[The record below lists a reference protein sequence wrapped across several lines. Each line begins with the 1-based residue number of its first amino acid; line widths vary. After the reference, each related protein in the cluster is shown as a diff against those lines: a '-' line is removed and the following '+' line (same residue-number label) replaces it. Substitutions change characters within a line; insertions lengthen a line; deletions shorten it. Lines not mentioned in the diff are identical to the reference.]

1 MPRVVIDA
9 RSVVEKKSGIGNYT
23 EALVRHIV
31 PLAEDVE
38 FTLLRHPA
46 AQKPILE
53 HPRVREL
60 AFEGE
65 TKSPHTVFRMTR
77 HLDFSNFDLYHSPAD
92 LVPLRLPCPYV
103 VTLHDL
109 MWVEHPELASA
120 FLPVRLANGAWYRA
134 NFAHAVRG
142 ARGIIAISEAT
153 KAAIGRVY
161 PRHLHKVSVVHH
173 GMDHARYT
181 RQSAGPR
188 SLLDRW
194 LAPGERFSLIVGQ
207 GSPYKNH
214 AGMVRAFVEAS
225 QHDREHKLIL
235 VRRFSRIDREM
246 NRLLSRREIKQRVI
260 VVPFV
265 SDAELLALYAHARM
279 LLFVSHYEGF
289 GLPALE
295 AMCMGTPVLASTAA
309 AVREITGDGAL
320 QVDATSH
327 AAMVDGIRTLDGDGA
342 LRKDLRARGMR
353 RAQDF
358 SWKKCAKLTLAAYR
372 SALRV
377 PLHG

>member
-1 MPRVVIDA
+1 MPKVVIDA

-53 HPRVREL
+53 HPRVLEL

-77 HLDFSNFDLYHSPAD
+77 HLDFSSFDLYHSPAD

-109 MWVEHPELASA
+109 MWVERPELASA

-161 PRHLHKVSVVHH
+161 PRHVHKVSVVHH
-173 GMDHARYT
+173 GMDHARYK

-188 SLLDRW
+188 SLLDKW
-194 LAPGERFSLIVGQ
+194 LAPAERFSLIVGQ

-214 AGMVRAFVEAS
+214 VGMVRAFVEAS
-225 QHDREHKLIL
+225 RHDREHKLIL
-235 VRRFSRIDREM
+235 VRRFSRIDQEM
-246 NRLLSRREIKQRVI
+246 NRLLARPDVRRQVL

-265 SDAELLALYAHARM
+265 SDAELLALYAHAQM

-295 AMCMGTPVLASTAA
+295 AMSMGTPVLASTAE
-309 AVREITGDGAL
+309 AVQEITGDGAL
-320 QVDATSH
+320 HVDSRDH
-327 AAMVDGIRTLDGDGA
+327 AAIVQGIRRLATDPA
-342 LRKDLRARGMR
+342 LRDALRSRGMR
-353 RAQDF
+353 RTQQF
-358 SWKKCAKLTLAAYR
+358 SWQKCAELTLAAYR
-372 SALRV
+372 RALRG
-377 PLHG
+377 PAPG

>member
-1 MPRVVIDA
+1 MHKVVIDA

-46 AQKPILE
+46 AQQPILA

-65 TKSPHTVFRMTR
+65 TKSPHTVFRLTR

-109 MWVEHPELASA
+109 MWVERPELASA

-161 PRHLHKVSVVHH
+161 PRHVHKVSVVHH
-173 GMDHARYT
+173 GMDHARYK

-188 SLLDRW
+188 SSLDKW
-194 LAPGERFSLIVGQ
+194 LGPGERFSLIVGQ

-214 AGMVRAFVEAS
+214 VGMVRAFVEAS
-225 QHDREHKLIL
+225 RHDREHKLIL
-235 VRRFSRIDREM
+235 VRRFSRIDQEM
-246 NRLLSRREIKQRVI
+246 NRLLARPDVRRQVV

-265 SDAELLALYAHARM
+265 SDAELLALYAHAQM

-295 AMCMGTPVLASTAA
+295 AMGMGTPVLASTAE
-309 AVREITGDGAL
+309 AVQEITGDGAL
-320 QVDATSH
+320 HVDSRDH
-327 AAMVDGIRTLDGDGA
+327 AAIVQGIRRLATDPA
-342 LRKDLRARGMR
+342 LRDALRSRGMR
-353 RAQDF
+353 RTQQF
-358 SWKKCAKLTLAAYR
+358 SWQKCAELTLAAYR
-372 SALRV
+372 RALRG
-377 PLHG
+377 PAPG